1 MPKYS
6 IDQLSRIL
14 TNLYS
19 RAFEQGEQG
28 VIHNAITQRV
38 NNLEGYDVWG
48 SSGDN
53 YAASVLADDPGVFI
67 TLNKNQTTV
76 QGHNPGTDN
85 YGKFSGAG
93 MLTTPSW
100 YVLPAGTPNITEA
113 QAFANVALDGS
124 GGTCLTLAPTTARY
138 AMYRAIYITNY
149 TNWTSRASATF
160 EALIKTSVN
169 DANLRIICGWGDA
182 FNASGL
188 PTDAAF
194 YMAIKNGLL
203 TVYSSNGTLS
213 AGSSI
218 ADSVAHHVAVTR
230 SLSGVYT
237 FYVDG
242 VSVGTQTFTAGTAFT
257 LVNTDIWF
265 CGGMSNLGGGGDLSM
280 FSGSINHTAF
290 YDYAL
295 EAHRIAAHYARW
307 RTQLSGVI
315 TYPDLV
321 FLNPPRARY
330 YTVLTTS
337 GSDNDN
343 EPSAYGFATGIT
355 ATYSAAVCNA
365 TAMWG
370 VVRLR
375 PTWAFGAPP
384 TTPTIFRWANDANNR
399 LILNFTGGNWTFTRL
414 SGGAGASAG
423 VAGSHVAY
431 ADITVAFYCTATIV
445 GVSLNG
451 GAWQTAANTSIPTM
465 SAANFDIGNG
475 DNPSNSS
482 IHWML
487 LGLGT
492 LSATDLATLHALG
505 NYDPDWKDVPNI
517 NTLDPSFNWPA
528 KSSAHLPTGG
538 WGSSAYS

>member
-28 VIHNAITQRV
+28 PIRNAITQRV
-38 NNLEGYDVWG
+38 NNLEGFSVWG

-53 YAASVLADDPGVFI
+53 YGASVLSDDPGVFI

-85 YGKFSGAG
+85 YGKIDGAG
-93 MLTTPSW
+93 SLTTPSW
-100 YVLPAGTPNITEA
+100 YVLPASTPNITEA
-113 QAFANVALDGS
+113 QAFANAALDGS
-124 GGTCLTLAPTTARY
+124 GGTCLTLAPSTARY
-138 AMYRAIYITNY
+138 AMSRQISISNFTS
-149 TNWTSRASATF
+149 WTSRASATF
-160 EALIKTSVN
+160 EAIIKTSLN
-169 DANLRIICGWGDA
+169 DANLRIICGWAGA
-182 FNASGL
+182 FSAGL
-188 PTDAAF
+188 PSDTAF
-194 YMAIKNGLL
+194 FMAIKNGLL
-203 TVYSSNGTLS
+203 TIYSSDGTLS

-218 ADSVAHHVAVTR
+218 ADGVAHHVAVTR
-230 SLSGVYT
+230 SYSGVYT

-242 VSVGTQTFTAGTAFT
+242 ASVGTQTFTAGTAFT
-257 LVNTDIWF
+257 IASTDFWV
-265 CGGMSNLGGGGDLSM
+265 CGGYSNAGGSNDLAM
-280 FSGSINHTAF
+280 FSGSLNHTAF

-295 EAHRIAAHYARW
+295 EAHRIAAHYNCW
-307 RTQLSGVI
+307 RTQISGVI
-315 TYPDLV
+315 TYPDVV

-330 YTVLTTS
+330 YTALTTA

-355 ATYSAAVCNA
+355 ATYNAAVCNA
-365 TAMWG
+365 TTMWG

-375 PTWAFGAPP
+375 PTWAFGTPP
-384 TTPTIFRWANDANNR
+384 TTPTIFRWADNANNR
-399 LILNFTGGNWTFTRL
+399 LILSFSGGNWTFSRL
-414 SGGAGASAG
+414 NGGAGASAV

-431 ADITVAFYCTATIV
+431 ADITVAFYCNATTV

-451 GAWQTAANTSIPTM
+451 GAWQTAGNTSIPTL
-465 SAANFDIGNG
+465 AAASFDIGNG

-517 NTLDPSFNWPA
+517 NTLDPSFNWPG

-538 WGSSAYS
+538 WGASAYS